1 MVDIP
6 PTILESDLFVR
17 DLKCPEELQCFV
29 CGDDDLDDFLQSEAL
44 IACTEGTSKTHL
56 VYYEN
61 VTLVGFFPM
70 KIASDQLTFIICNCC
85 NFHSFRCEPQSS
97 S

>member
-17 DLKCPEELQCFV
+17 DLKYPEELQCFV
-29 CGDDDLDDFLQSEAL
+29 CGDDELDDFLQSEAL

-61 VTLVGFFPM
+61 VTLVGFFLYAM
-70 KIASDQLTFIICNCC
+70 
-85 NFHSFRCEPQSS
+85 NF
-97 S
+97 